1 MKVDLKHTIKGA
13 LLGGVVLFTGTG
25 VMGCSEKG
33 EVPNTI
39 SLLEG
44 TILEDTYV
52 ITDSNDNTFVVRP
65 TEEYY
70 GIDVS
75 CFNDNYANHYID
87 LLSNNC
93 YHENPE
99 DSEGCYNED
108 KGIFPIDIVS
118 RVPISVYLTEE
129 DLSKEEFTDEDIV
142 EIIQRARD
150 GSSID
155 TNVTIEEKGAE
166 YTK

>member
-1 MKVDLKHTIKGA
+1 MKANFKQAVRGA
-13 LLGGVVLFTGTG
+13 LLGGVVLLTGTG
-25 VMGCSEKG
+25 VMGCGKKED
-33 EVPNTI
+33 VP

-52 ITDSNDNTFVVRP
+52 ITDSNDNTFVVRS

-75 CFNDNYANHYID
+75 CSNDNYANHYID

-129 DLSKEEFTDEDIV
+129 DLSKEEFTDGDIV

>member
-1 MKVDLKHTIKGA
+1 M
-13 LLGGVVLFTGTG
+13 LFTGTG

-87 LLSNNC
+87 VLSNNC
-93 YHENPE
+93 YHEKASEE
-99 DSEGCYNED
+99 DVCRLAEFGVFS
-108 KGIFPIDIVS
+108 IDIEQQK
-118 RVPISVYLTEE
+118 PISAYLT
-129 DLSKEEFTDEDIV
+129 KKIC
-142 EIIQRARD
+142 
-150 GSSID
+150 
-155 TNVTIEEKGAE
+155 
-166 YTK
+166 

>member
-1 MKVDLKHTIKGA
+1 M
-13 LLGGVVLFTGTG
+13 LFTGTG

>member
-108 KGIFPIDIVS
+108 KEIFPIDIVS

>member
-25 VMGCSEKG
+25 VMWCSEKG

-108 KGIFPIDIVS
+108 KEIFPIDIVS

>member
-75 CFNDNYANHYID
+75 CFNDNYANHYIN

-142 EIIQRARD
+142 EIIQRARENNSTD
-150 GSSID
+150 INS
-155 TNVTIEEKGAE
+155 EEKGAE